1 MRLQLCAGND
11 PLVSICPDRGA
22 GGAGKRG
29 ARGRGRM
36 VELMYPSC
44 SRRLRF
50 IGISFVL
57 EAELSDFR
65 RWASCEVKIVYIVL
79 KNHENRN

>member
-1 MRLQLCAGND
+1 
-11 PLVSICPDRGA
+11 
-22 GGAGKRG
+22 
-29 ARGRGRM
+29 M
-36 VELMYPSC
+36 VELMSLSC

-50 IGISFVL
+50 IGISLVL

-79 KNHENRN
+79 KNNENRNELFGLNLSLGLGIRDSSVVKVWDKLRVRFKI